1 MLTGVLRESSMG
13 ILACSLFLGMAVEQ
27 CANLSHLQS
36 HKRGLDLTCVGL
48 QSGFS
53 KNKLAAQTLLF
64 EQGGMKQ

>member
-1 MLTGVLRESSMG
+1 MERHRDLECRGGKGVVSDLSET
-13 ILACSLFLGMAVEQ
+13 IPHLWLA
-27 CANLSHLQS
+27 
-36 HKRGLDLTCVGL
+36 CVGL